1 MSLSS
6 VYEHKFAEKLT
17 ILNDRGKGVLIRIYN
32 IKKTCTDSQ
41 TKLPFLTEK
50 AMESSIKYINKK
62 FPNLDTR
69 SSTQHLGPVHREKAD
84 IFRTLTAYYQTFV
97 DVMEFRDHVY
107 ELLNTI
113 DASQCY
119 LDINV
124 NYDFTK
130 NYLDLIVTYVSVI
143 VLLSRIDDRKV
154 LIGLHH
160 CTHEMIHG
168 ISDSSFRRLGQMIIE
183 YENPLRKLL
192 EEFGPHTK
200 TVSHALLSLHFL
212 FVRRNH
218 SADQWR
224 ADQLFSLISNPAN
237 MLSPASSDTMA
248 CEYLSWEVLER
259 WIVMGFLLCHSCL
272 GSTQNCLELWRMAL
286 RGSLYI
292 TLIRDEVLSI
302 HKVTEEAFSGIK
314 GYGKRI
320 TDIKD
325 CKEHAL
331 QQSGQLHRGRRNFL
345 RNAVREMEAILANE
359 PGLLGPK
366 AIYVFM
372 ALSFCRD
379 EVAWLCRHS
388 EHKGKNQ
395 EEFTDSYLAE
405 LLFLM
410 ERLRKLLKQHQ
421 NIIQRY
427 HIQYLSRFDAQVL
440 GDIIQDLTV
449 CPEEESVIMSA
460 FVNTLT
466 SLTVKQVDV
475 KEKFEFKGLRLDWF
489 RLQAYTS
496 VTKAPLQLRE
506 NHDLAKLMNLIV
518 FHTKMLDSL
527 EELIVETSDLSFFGY
542 VCRIA
547 EAGFAGS
554 LNYSKFPLPV
564 LQNWSEPAEY
574 HLCLYLSLI
583 SQLLPKHCAPTISK
597 ARTKRAQK
605 KASKKS
611 EPERDKP
618 GAESIRKNRGLVTN
632 LDKLHLTLSELCWSI
647 NQANSIVVFEHI
659 VTPVEYL
666 SSQLEIRLS
675 RCLARLVKP
684 NPGSPEIVRPTEVLA
699 GVQAYAT
706 FLVSLMHRV
715 GVDTSHLL
723 GGVLLQHTQPLD
735 ASGEQ
740 TITTLY
746 TNWYLES
753 LLRQASM
760 GSIVLSP
767 LLQAFVSVPK
777 EGEQI
782 FSAEEFCDVLEMRA
796 LAELLGPYG
805 MKFLSDNL
813 MWHVTSQM
821 VELKII
827 DVIFQIQ
834 SHTSWDK
841 LSIDNVLKRMTIIGE
856 ILWFR
861 SMAQEGL
868 QEVFSNHCP
877 FLMGP
882 IQYLKEFVNPEMDI
896 KVKLSLFFFLILKN
910 SGDSSSPEED
920 YKTACLLLV
929 FIAVSLPLLISDPS
943 SIYLTEIDGYKNNIH
958 CLAKA
963 IIQVSA
969 ALFTI
974 YNKNIESHL
983 KEFLVLASASI
994 SQGGQEV
1001 DRMKAKNWESISLLL
1016 YLLVEESSFLTVDML
1031 ETCFPYVLLRNAYRE
1046 ISRNSLMNRLP
1057 AH

>member
-41 TKLPFLTEK
+41 AKLPFLMEK
-50 AMESSIKYINKK
+50 TMESSIKYINKK

-69 SSTQHLGPVHREKAD
+69 SSTQHLGPVHKEKAD
-84 IFRTLTAYYQTFV
+84 IFRALTPYYQTFV

-119 LDINV
+119 LNINV

-168 ISDSSFRRLGQMIIE
+168 TSDASFRRLGQMMIE

-224 ADQLFSLISNPAN
+224 GDQLFSLISNPAS

-292 TLIRDEVLSI
+292 TLIRDEVLYI

-331 QQSGQLHRGRRNFL
+331 QQSGQFHRGRRNYL
-345 RNAVREMEAILANE
+345 RNAVREMETILANE

-395 EEFTDSYLAE
+395 EEFTDSCLAE

-410 ERLRKLLKQHQ
+410 EKLRNLLKQYQ
-421 NIIQRY
+421 NVIQRY
-427 HIQYLSRFDAQVL
+427 HVQYLSRFDAQVL
-440 GDIIQDLTV
+440 GNVIQDLTV

-506 NHDLAKLMNLIV
+506 NHDLAKVMNLIV
-518 FHTKMLDSL
+518 FHTKMLDFV
-527 EELIVETSDLSFFGY
+527 EELIVETSDLSFFGFHVRHLEKLFAASLEEPSMLRY
-542 VCRIA
+542 VII
-547 EAGFAGS
+547 
-554 LNYSKFPLPV
+554 FPLLCADFSNTIHPMCPEEYPH
-564 LQNWSEPAEY
+564 LRTCALAICNNFLEEIAKQTSTCILDACAEQCN
-574 HLCLYLSLI
+574 LNE
-583 SQLLPKHCAPTISK
+583 QLLPKHCAPTISK
-597 ARTKRAQK
+597 ARTKRVQK
-605 KASKKS
+605 KTSKKL

-618 GAESIRKNRGLVTN
+618 GAESIRKDRSLVTN
-632 LDKLHLTLSELCWSI
+632 MCNR
-647 NQANSIVVFEHI
+647 NQ
-659 VTPVEYL
+659 
-666 SSQLEIRLS
+666 
-675 RCLARLVKP
+675 K
-684 NPGSPEIVRPTEVLA
+684 
-699 GVQAYAT
+699 
-706 FLVSLMHRV
+706 
-715 GVDTSHLL
+715 
-723 GGVLLQHTQPLD
+723 
-735 ASGEQ
+735 
-740 TITTLY
+740 
-746 TNWYLES
+746 
-753 LLRQASM
+753 
-760 GSIVLSP
+760 
-767 LLQAFVSVPK
+767 
-777 EGEQI
+777 
-782 FSAEEFCDVLEMRA
+782 MRA

-821 VELKII
+821 VELKKLVTENMDIL
-827 DVIFQIQ
+827 VQIRSNYCHPEQ
-834 SHTSWDK
+834 MATLMPR
-841 LSIDNVLKRMTIIGE
+841 LSGIDNVLKRMTIIGE

-868 QEVFSNHCP
+868 QGVFTNRCP

-896 KVKLSLFFFLILKN
+896 KVTLSIFELATAAGLPCDIDPALVSALINLKK
-910 SGDSSSPEED
+910 DSSSPEED

-929 FIAVSLPLLISDPS
+929 FIAVSLPLLVSDPS
-943 SIYLTEIDGYKNNIH
+943 SIYLTEIDGYRNNIH

-994 SQGGQEV
+994 SQGGLDV

-1046 ISRNSLMNRLP
+1046 ISRNALLSRLST
-1057 AH
+1057 H

>member
-200 TVSHALLSLHFL
+200 VSHALLSLHFL

-237 MLSPASSDTMA
+237 MLSPASSDT
-248 CEYLSWEVLER
+248 
-259 WIVMGFLLCHSCL
+259 VMGFLLCHSCL

-466 SLTVKQVDV
+466 SLTVKQGNYTSLIMSS
-475 KEKFEFKGLRLDWF
+475 FFH
-489 RLQAYTS
+489 QAYTS

-542 VCRIA
+542 S

-675 RCLARLVKP
+675 RYRNGRAC
-684 NPGSPEIVRPTEVLA
+684 SPEIVRPTEVLA

-821 VELKII
+821 VELKKLVTENMDIL
-827 DVIFQIQ
+827 VQIRSNYCHPEQ
-834 SHTSWDK
+834 MATLMPR
-841 LSIDNVLKRMTIIGE
+841 LSDNVLKRMTIIGE

-896 KVKLSLFFFLILKN
+896 KVTLSIFELATAAGLTCDIDPALVSALSNLKK
-910 SGDSSSPEED
+910 DSSSPEED

>member
-17 ILNDRGKGVLIRIYN
+17 ILNDRGKGCSSAYITSRSFDLALLSLQ
-32 IKKTCTDSQ
+32 TCTDSQ

-69 SSTQHLGPVHREKAD
+69 SSTQHLGPVHKEKAE

-107 ELLNTI
+107 ELLNII
-113 DASQCY
+113 DATQCY

-143 VLLSRIDDRKV
+143 ILLSRIDDRKV

-168 ISDSSFRRLGQMIIE
+168 TSDASFRRLGQMIIE

-212 FVRRNH
+212 FARRNH

-237 MLSPASSDTMA
+237 MLSPASSDTS
-248 CEYLSWEVLER
+248 LV
-259 WIVMGFLLCHSCL
+259 GFLLCHSCL

-292 TLIRDEVLSI
+292 TLIRDEVLPI

-314 GYGKRI
+314 G
-320 TDIKD
+320 
-325 CKEHAL
+325 C
-331 QQSGQLHRGRRNFL
+331 
-345 RNAVREMEAILANE
+345 
-359 PGLLGPK
+359 
-366 AIYVFM
+366 
-372 ALSFCRD
+372 
-379 EVAWLCRHS
+379 
-388 EHKGKNQ
+388 
-395 EEFTDSYLAE
+395 LAE

-440 GDIIQDLTV
+440 
-449 CPEEESVIMSA
+449 
-460 FVNTLT
+460 
-466 SLTVKQVDV
+466 VDV

-506 NHDLAKLMNLIV
+506 NHDLAKVMNLIV

-527 EELIVETSDLSFFGY
+527 EELIVETSDLSFFGFHMHHLEKLFAASLEEPSMLRY
-542 VCRIA
+542 VIV
-547 EAGFAGS
+547 
-554 LNYSKFPLPV
+554 FPL
-564 LQNWSEPAEY
+564 
-574 HLCLYLSLI
+574 LCADFSNAI
-583 SQLLPKHCAPTISK
+583 HPMCPEEK
-597 ARTKRAQK
+597 AQK
-605 KASKKS
+605 KTSKKL

-618 GAESIRKNRGLVTN
+618 GAESIRKNRSLVTN

-647 NQANSIVVFEHI
+647 NQADSIVVFEHI

-666 SSQLEIRLS
+666 SSQLENRLS

-684 NPGSPEIVRPTEVLA
+684 NPGSPEIARPTEVLA

-715 GVDTSHLL
+715 GVDTLPPPWSAPAAHPAT
-723 GGVLLQHTQPLD
+723 GCK
-735 ASGEQ
+735 
-740 TITTLY
+740 
-746 TNWYLES
+746 YLES

-767 LLQAFVSVPK
+767 LMQAFVSVHK

-821 VELKII
+821 VELKKLVTENMDIL
-827 DVIFQIQ
+827 VQIRSNYCHPEQ
-834 SHTSWDK
+834 MATLMPR
-841 LSIDNVLKRMTIIGE
+841 LSGIDNVLKRMTIIGE

-896 KVKLSLFFFLILKN
+896 KVTLSIFELATAAGLPCDIDPALVSAFSNLK
-910 SGDSSSPEED
+910 
-920 YKTACLLLV
+920 K
-929 FIAVSLPLLISDPS
+929 
-943 SIYLTEIDGYKNNIH
+943 GYRNNIH

-983 KEFLVLASASI
+983 KEFLVL
-994 SQGGQEV
+994 
-1001 DRMKAKNWESISLLL
+1001 
-1016 YLLVEESSFLTVDML
+1016 VEESSFLTLDML
-1031 ETCFPYVLLRNAYRE
+1031 ESCFPYVLLRNAYRE
-1046 ISRNSLMNRLP
+1046 ISRNSFMSRLP

>member
-32 IKKTCTDSQ
+32 IKKVGADVPTCTDSQ

-69 SSTQHLGPVHREKAD
+69 SKRHFLGD
-84 IFRTLTAYYQTFV
+84 
-97 DVMEFRDHVY
+97 
-107 ELLNTI
+107 
-113 DASQCY
+113 SQCEEM
-119 LDINV
+119 LAQSFLFLPSNSVICILFFLQNV

-542 VCRIA
+542 S

-675 RCLARLVKP
+675 
-684 NPGSPEIVRPTEVLA
+684 SPEIVRPTEVLA

-896 KVKLSLFFFLILKN
+896 KVTLSIFELATAAGLTCDIDPALVSALSNLKK
-910 SGDSSSPEED
+910 DSSSPEED

-983 KEFLVLASASI
+983 KEFLVVSALSCMCY
-994 SQGGQEV
+994 SSMGFQ
-1001 DRMKAKNWESISLLL
+1001 DSPSLLYFSRSVQL
-1016 YLLVEESSFLTVDML
+1016 FLVEESSFLTVDML